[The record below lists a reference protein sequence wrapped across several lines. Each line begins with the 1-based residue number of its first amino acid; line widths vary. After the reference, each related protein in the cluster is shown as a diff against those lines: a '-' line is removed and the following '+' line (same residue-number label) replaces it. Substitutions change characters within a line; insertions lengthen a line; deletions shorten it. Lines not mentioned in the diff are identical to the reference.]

1 MFLRLRIVLKD
12 DTKTN
17 IKVLEKISGVKS
29 VFCPNNQW
37 HIIIGTAVSEWFVIL
52 EQLIPQKI
60 NVINQDRTVFNQA
73 VQKKG
78 KWYQRWINHFSE
90 IFIPLIPVLVAGGI
104 ILGFKNILEADFNGS
119 KAIDIS
125 FFKGLNDF
133 LWIPAAA
140 VFWFLPAI
148 ICWSIFKKM
157 KGSQVLGI
165 IVGLTLLINLPNLY
179 ELTGRAKNTAE
190 NLWIFNLIK
199 NDKEF
204 MFGDWTYP
212 IKLGYTGQVIPALG
226 VGFFA
231 VYVER
236 FLKKFTPSIIQQ
248 IIVPLFTIL
257 IAYTT
262 AMVVIGP
269 LGYIIGYG
277 ISYVINLALTN
288 HISKYLFAPIFGF
301 IYAPLVITGM
311 HHALNAVMI
320 QNTATLGGSFIFPML
335 AISNIAQGASCFAV
349 VWMKRKNLNTK
360 EVGILGILSI
370 QAQSAIS
377 GVNTVVG
384 TGFLW
389 FVVSFGITIALSFA
403 LTILFDK
410 FKYFQKFD
418 SNYVDN
424 LNNKNLL
431 KKAKSWKNIF
441 WKK

>member
-1 MFLRLRIVLKD
+1 M
-12 DTKTN
+12 
-17 IKVLEKISGVKS
+17 
-29 VFCPNNQW
+29 
-37 HIIIGTAVSEWFVIL
+37 
-52 EQLIPQKI
+52 
-60 NVINQDRTVFNQA
+60 
-73 VQKKG
+73 
-78 KWYQRWINHFSE
+78 NHFSE
-90 IFIPLIPVLVAGGI
+90 IFIPLIPALVAGGI
-104 ILGFKNILEADFNGS
+104 ILGFRNILEADFNGS

-140 VFWFLPAI
+140 VFWFLPVI

-165 IVGLTLLINLPNLY
+165 IVKLTLLVNLPNLY
-179 ELTGRAKNTAE
+179 ELTGKAKDTAG

-212 IKLGYTGQVIPALG
+212 FKLGYTGQVISALG

-320 QNTATLGGSFIFPML
+320 QNTASLGGSFIFPML
-335 AISNIAQGASCFAV
+335 AISNIAQGASCFAL

-360 EVGILGILSI
+360 EVGIPAGISSWLGVTEPAMYGINLKYVYPFLASIIGSAVGSLLVTIFGVTSAGIGNGGILGILSI
-370 QAQSAIS
+370 QAQSAIR
-377 GVNTVVG
+377 GVNTIVG

-389 FVVSFGITIALSFA
+389 FVVSFGITIVLSFG

-418 SNYVDN
+418 SDYVDN